1 MAGKE
6 KITRRQFLGLLGLGA
21 LATVL
26 YEFHIPRYVPIKEE
40 IRYPQPGWLDWE
52 IQSALEDPRK
62 VKPLIDPENGPKGHL
77 IQSVSLSP
85 TLGNVMRRVLRK
97 EYLKPLEKEPQRL
110 GDDWAMFLR
119 FAGDELLISHPM
131 IEPSWKDKIL
141 VASRVRALA
150 RTDYTPFTLKTQL
163 IGTVFESPE
172 AYKAKKAAIVAQV
185 FPRVFPV
192 RPPEG
197 TPQVDIIER
206 FKGTDRLGHLVVGEE
221 LADAWANGQNSNVV
235 SARRIPVA
243 ASQMV
248 RRRPTTATQAMELAD
263 LAANYWEHI
272 ETTKKPFGRVPF
284 GWRDHLAGLDVAAVV
299 LGARGRAWLEQEG
312 MTTANVSHV
321 IDVFNDPR
329 VTAPLEYANP
339 EPDLTYFE
347 EQLPLAI

>member
-21 LATVL
+21 LATAL

-85 TLGNVMRRVLRK
+85 TLGNVLARVLRK
-97 EYLKPLEKEPQRL
+97 EYLKPLDNNPQRL

-131 IEPSWKDKIL
+131 IEPSWRDKIM

-163 IGTVFESPE
+163 IGRVFESPE
-172 AYKAKKAAIVAQV
+172 AYNAKKAEIVAKA

-197 TPQVDIIER
+197 TSKADVVER
-206 FKGTDRLGHLVVGEE
+206 FKGTDRLSHLVIGDE
-221 LADAWANGQNSNVV
+221 LADAWLNGQNSKTP

-243 ASQMV
+243 ANQV
-248 RRRPTTATQAMELAD
+248 IRRRPDTVSQSMEFAD

-272 ETTKKPFGRVPF
+272 ETVKKPFGRTPF
-284 GWRDHLAGLDVAAVV
+284 GWRDHLAGLDVSAVV

-312 MTTANVSHV
+312 MTDANVSHV
-321 IDVFNDPR
+321 ISVFNDPR

-339 EPDLTYFE
+339 DPDMAFFE
-347 EQLPLAI
+347 EQLPLAV